1 MACNQ
6 ERAEQIGEM
15 AGGRLGEDA
24 LAELFEHVSSC
35 AACSQEVDLAADL
48 IAADAPAA
56 RSIQSTPFGPSSS
69 RWPLAIAALFLAMMG
84 LWALNRGGGEEP
96 EPDVSIANLTP
107 LPLFRG
113 VLRGELD
120 PLAWDRAMEAY
131 AEADFRSASERLAA
145 LPVGDED
152 PHFALVSLYR
162 GICAA
167 QLQKW
172 TEAKRDLEVA
182 AEQGDGLVR
191 DRGRWFLAQVHLYLD
206 EFEPA
211 RALLV
216 ELVAEDQDYA
226 PNAAVQ
232 LERME

>member
-24 LAELFEHVSSC
+24 LAELLDHVTSC

-48 IAADAPAA
+48 VAADAPAVGTA
-56 RSIQSTPFGPSSS
+56 STPFAPSSN
-69 RWPLAIAALFLAMMG
+69 RWPLALAALFLAMMG
-84 LWALNRGGGEEP
+84 LWALNRGGSEEP
-96 EPDVSIANLTP
+96 RPDVSIANLTP

-120 PLAWDRAMEAY
+120 PLAWDRAMQAY
-131 AEADFRSASERLAA
+131 AEADFSAAFERLAA
-145 LPVGDED
+145 LSIGDED
-152 PHFALVSLYR
+152 PHLALVSLYR
-162 GICAA
+162 GISAA
-167 QLQKW
+167 QLQQW
-172 TEAKRDLEVA
+172 PEAKRDLLLA
-182 AEQGDGLVR
+182 AEQGEGLVR
-191 DRGRWFLAQVHLYLD
+191 DRGRWFLAQVHLFLD
-206 EFEPA
+206 ELEPA
-211 RALLV
+211 RALLI